1 MRAQFDTEPTLGM
14 NSIEDLFVD
23 PNSRD
28 DTSQIILALQSIWM
42 ATDLRDRIVMYL
54 QEAIGENTDQTTGRP
69 GLTYWRIFVL
79 AVLKFGLDY
88 DFDRL
93 TFTVNDSALIRTL
106 LQNDTSDFG
115 TKSLYRVQTII
126 NNVSLITDDIWLTLN
141 RMIVDHG
148 LEVFGVASDAP
159 LEARTDSYVV
169 ETHVETPHDVRLLRD
184 SIILAMQ
191 LASRAWEVFNLGAYD
206 IAGWR
211 QLKHLIITVNN
222 AYLEINT
229 TKKREKNPELVLAL
243 ICYYRIQKCILVLDK
258 IKELD
263 PSSSRI
269 APLEKVIEQFN
280 RLVDLV
286 HRRVIEG
293 EKIPNAEKLLSPS
306 IHVGLS
312 RGRPCPIR

>member
-93 TFTVNDSALIRTL
+93 TFTVNDSVLIRTL

-191 LASRAWEVFNLGAYD
+191 LASKAWEAFNLGAYD
-206 IAGWR
+206 IG
-211 QLKHLIITVNN
+211 V
-222 AYLEINT
+222 
-229 TKKREKNPELVLAL
+229 
-243 ICYYRIQKCILVLDK
+243 
-258 IKELD
+258 
-263 PSSSRI
+263 S
-269 APLEKVIEQFN
+269 
-280 RLVDLV
+280 
-286 HRRVIEG
+286 
-293 EKIPNAEKLLSPS
+293 
-306 IHVGLS
+306 
-312 RGRPCPIR
+312 